1 MTLMGSQSSRNGL
14 YNTMIDAYQKAIER
28 VKLEEKTGVI
38 EGDIFQQTIANQS
51 LIEGL
56 YRTAIKVHDHTL
68 VSTTIRISYQLFQL
82 IF

>member
-14 YNTMIDAYQKAIER
+14 YNTMIDSYQKAIET
-28 VKLEEKTGVI
+28 VKEEEQTGI
-38 EGDIFQQTIANQS
+38 MEGDIFQQTVANLT

-68 VSTTIRISYQLFQL
+68 VIVQSF
-82 IF
+82 